1 METSKM
7 SIDYHDIITIEPGK
21 RSGKPCI
28 RGLRITVDDILDCF
42 AAGMTEEEV
51 LDDYDYLTRDDIR
64 ACFAYASDRERHTRV
79 IK

>member
-1 METSKM
+1 M

-28 RGLRITVDDILDCF
+28 RGLRITVGDILDCF
-42 AAGMTEEEV
+42 AAGMTEEEL

-64 ACFAYASDRERHTRV
+64 ACFAYAADRERHTRI
-79 IK
+79 IKG